1 MAQRLLKAQGDADS
15 GVDSVAGI
23 IRVKQ
28 QCVTVV
34 GTCYRLEGFFFRG
47 VQLNERV
54 WHGAGGGQAELVS
67 GVKQRSAGATPNVG
81 RACDGH
87 WLLSAPESELRYPA
101 HAAMLGSEDDARCLR
116 SNERGEV
123 NSLQQTGF

>member
-1 MAQRLLKAQGDADS
+1 MAQRLLQAQRDADTA
-15 GVDSVAGI
+15 VDSVAGL
-23 IRVKQ
+23 IRLQQ
-28 QCVTVV
+28 QCRPVV
-34 GTCYRLEGFFFRG
+34 GTCYRIEGFFFCG

-54 WHGAGGGQAELVS
+54 WHGAGCGQAKLVS

-87 WLLSAPESELRYPA
+87 WLLSAPESELCYPA
-101 HAAMLGSEDDARCLR
+101 HAAMLGGEDDARCLR